1 MSYGP
6 DMGAVAER
14 GAVFVTK
21 ILRRAKP
28 GDLPI
33 EGPTKFELVVNLKA
47 AKALNLTIPES
58 VLVGADKVIR

>member
-1 MSYGP
+1 
-6 DMGAVAER
+6 MGTVAER

-33 EGPTKFELVVNLKA
+33 ERPTKFELVVNLKA